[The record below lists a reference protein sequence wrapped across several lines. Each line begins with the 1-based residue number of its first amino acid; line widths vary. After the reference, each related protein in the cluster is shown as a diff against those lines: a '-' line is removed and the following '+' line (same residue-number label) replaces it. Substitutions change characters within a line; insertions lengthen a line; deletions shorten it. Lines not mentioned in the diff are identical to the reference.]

1 MKHQL
6 CSLKRNHPDVSK
18 TLDYKTQLEIFL
30 VINSWGV
37 PQAEEHI
44 KKLKKEYSKLS

>member
-1 MKHQL
+1 MVVY
-6 CSLKRNHPDVSK
+6 RNLNVPK

-30 VINSWGV
+30 AINSWGV

-44 KKLKKEYSKLS
+44 KKLEEEYYKLSQ